1 MGVLTTPTFFG
12 VTLNITVRVRGR
24 YTAHSY
30 ARMPS
35 GSYSKRRFYRTMVN
49 YTWQQL
55 SPFSL
60 GFDETFNRLEALAG
74 AGTNYPPYNVVNG
87 SGGRTILEV
96 ALAGF
101 SRGDLEVETERNV
114 LTVSAKKA
122 PADKERKYAHK
133 GISYRT
139 FSRNWQMADDVEVES
154 VDFEDGLLTIT
165 LKKEL
170 PEKQKRKKHF

>member
-1 MGVLTTPTFFG
+1 MVTFNWETYTP
-12 VTLNITVRVRGR
+12 
-24 YTAHSY
+24 
-30 ARMPS
+30 
-35 GSYSKRRFYRTMVN
+35 YSI
-49 YTWQQL
+49 
-55 SPFSL
+55 
-60 GFDETFNRLEALAG
+60 GFNETFSRLEALAG
-74 AGTNYPPYNVVNG
+74 ARDNYPPHNIIDG
-87 SGGRTILEV
+87 SDGRTTLEL

-122 PADKERKYAHK
+122 PTDKQREYSHK